1 MKQFGFI
8 LNRFFKK
15 LVMGFNAKNVVVNN
29 NSVEEP
35 KPAPL
40 PVLNLKKDEVEHLLN
55 LIRESHFK
63 GEHVQKIFE
72 LVLKLQDYY
81 IKLP

>member
-1 MKQFGFI
+1 
-8 LNRFFKK
+8 
-15 LVMGFNAKNVVVNN
+15 MGFNAKNITVNT

-35 KPAPL
+35 KQAPL
-40 PVLNLKKDEVEHLLN
+40 PVLNLSKAEIETLLN

-63 GEHVQKIFE
+63 GEHVQRIFE

-81 IKLP
+81 TKLP

>member
-1 MKQFGFI
+1 MIQFGSI
-8 LNRFFKK
+8 LKRFLKK
-15 LVMGFNAKNVVVNN
+15 IVMGFNAKNITVNT

-40 PVLNLKKDEVEHLLN
+40 PVLNLNKGEVEHLLN
-55 LIRESHFK
+55 LIRDSHFK

-81 IKLP
+81 VKLP